1 VTQQDITLRGLCS
14 RCNHSSPVFQPST
27 ATK

>member
-1 VTQQDITLRGLCS
+1 VTQQDIALRGLCS
-14 RCNHSSPVFQPST
+14 RCNHSSTVSKPST